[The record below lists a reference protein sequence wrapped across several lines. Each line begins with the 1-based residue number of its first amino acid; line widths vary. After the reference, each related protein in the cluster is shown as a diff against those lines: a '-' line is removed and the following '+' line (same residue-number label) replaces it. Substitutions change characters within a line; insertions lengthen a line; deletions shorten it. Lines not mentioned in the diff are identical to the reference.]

1 MVCPSLI
8 SNLLAAFDKRWLL
21 PELLTVLA
29 VSMASAQVGAP
40 PKARR
45 DDVVDNPHG
54 VRIPDPYRWLE
65 DRHSPET
72 QAWLEA
78 ENKYTDA
85 VLARVPGLKPIED
98 RLAQLMDVDSY
109 SIPMQRGGR
118 FFFTR
123 RLAGQS
129 LPSICMREGLHGP
142 DQVLLDPSKLDP
154 TGSTSADIEGVSED
168 GLLLIYGLRQGGQD
182 QVTEHIRNVATGQD
196 LPDQLPRARY
206 FGLAFTR
213 DRQAIYY
220 ARMQPE
226 GPGVFLHKLGT
237 DPQSDVKIFGNGY
250 GPDIIIV
257 TRASEDGKYLL
268 IEALHGSAADKS
280 EVYIK
285 DLENHGPITP
295 IVNDLSARFYASFG
309 GDTLFL
315 HTNWDAPNSRV
326 LAVDLHHP
334 ARDQWKQIVP
344 ESDAVIEAIST
355 AGGKLFVNY
364 LRDVHTQLVAFSTGG
379 QRLGDIPLP
388 AIGSAGG
395 PYGLWKSPQAFFSFT
410 SFHVPAR
417 IYSYDTASGTEE
429 IWAEPKVPIHASQ
442 IEVQQVWYTSK
453 DGTRVPMFL
462 VYPKGLK
469 RDGSHAALMTG
480 YGGFN
485 VSYTPAF
492 SAVAL
497 LWVERGG
504 VFALPNL
511 RGGGEF
517 GEKWHRAGMFGNK
530 QSVFDDFIAAA
541 ECLVRNGYTS
551 PQRLAATGR
560 SNGGLLMGAMMTQQP
575 DLFHAIVC
583 GYPLLDMLRYQDFL
597 VARFWV
603 SEYGSAE
610 NPEQFRYL
618 LKYSPYQNVKPG
630 THYPAVLFVTGD
642 GDTRVDPLHAR
653 KMTALMQASQGG
665 DLPILL
671 HYDMRAGHTTAVP
684 ISQQIRDAA
693 RDLHFLLWQTGA
705 KLDGA
710 GK

>member
-1 MVCPSLI
+1 MVCPSLL
-8 SNLLAAFDKRWLL
+8 SSLLTLLDKRWLL

-29 VSMASAQVGAP
+29 VSLASAQVGAP

-45 DDVVDNPHG
+45 DDAVDVLHG
-54 VRIPDPYRWLE
+54 VRVPDPYRWLE
-65 DRHSPET
+65 DRQSPET

-78 ENKYTDA
+78 ENQYTDA
-85 VLARVPGLKPIED
+85 VLAHVPGGEAIEA

-109 SIPMQRGGR
+109 SIPSERQGK

-129 LPSICMREGLHGP
+129 LPSICLREGLHGT
-142 DQVLLDPSKLDP
+142 DQVLLDPLKLDP
-154 TGSTSADIEGVSED
+154 TGGTSADIETISED
-168 GLLLIYGLRQGGQD
+168 GSLLIYGLRKGGQD
-182 QVTEHIRNVATGQD
+182 EVTVHVRNVAAGQD
-196 LPDQLPRARY
+196 LPDQLPRGRY

-213 DRQAIYY
+213 DRQRIYY

-226 GPGVFLHKLGT
+226 GPAVFFHKLGT
-237 DPQSDVKIFGNGY
+237 DPQNDVKVFGNGF

-257 TRASEDGKYLL
+257 THASEDGRYLL
-268 IEALHGSAADKS
+268 IEALHGSAGDKS
-280 EVYIK
+280 EVYVK
-285 DLENHGPITP
+285 DLEKDGPITP
-295 IVNDLSARFYASFG
+295 IVNDLNARFYATFG
-309 GDTLFL
+309 GDNLFL
-315 HTNWDAPNSRV
+315 HTNWDAPNSRI
-326 LAVDLHHP
+326 LAVDLHNP
-334 ARDQWKQIVP
+334 ARDHWKEIVP
-344 ESDAVIEAIST
+344 ESDAAIESMTA
-355 AGGKLFVNY
+355 AGGKLYVNY
-364 LRDVHTQLVAFSTGG
+364 LRDVRSQLVAFSPVG
-379 QRLGDIPLP
+379 QRLGEIALP

-395 PYGLWKSPQAFFSFT
+395 PYGLWKSHQAFFSFA
-410 SFHVPAR
+410 SFPVPSR
-417 IYSYDTASGTEE
+417 IYFYNTADGSQE
-429 IWAEPKVPIHASQ
+429 IWAEPKVPIQADR
-442 IEVQQVWYTSK
+442 IEVKQVWYTSK

-462 VYPKGLK
+462 IYPQDLK
-469 RDGSHAALMTG
+469 LDGSHAALMTG

-492 SAVAL
+492 SATAL

-504 VFALPNL
+504 IFALPNL

-517 GEKWHRAGMFGNK
+517 GEKWHHAGMFGNK
-530 QSVFDDFIAAA
+530 QNVFDDFIAAA
-541 ECLVRNGYTS
+541 EWLVKNGYTN
-551 PQRLAATGR
+551 PQRLAITGR
-560 SNGGLLMGAMMTQQP
+560 SNGGLLMGAMMTQRP
-575 DLFHAIVC
+575 DLFRAIVC

-610 NPEQFRYL
+610 DPQQFPYL

-630 THYPAVLFVTGD
+630 GHYPAVLFVTGD

-653 KMTALMQASQGG
+653 KMAALLQASQGAN
-665 DLPILL
+665 LPILL

-693 RDLHFLLWQTGA
+693 RDLRFLLWQTGA
-705 KLDGA
+705 KVESA